1 MNGFKL
7 QADAIRKVVER
18 DDDCDKEAMLSKAK
32 VYDIL
37 SELTQDQIYELYN
50 SSAFN
55 DVTKA
60 YAKRAMETVGLDEE
74 QISDV
79 LQEIK
84 YLHDTVSAG
93 EIIK

>member
-7 QADAIRKVVER
+7 QADAIRKVVES
-18 DDDCDKEAMLSKAK
+18 DDDCDKEVMLSKAK

-79 LQEIK
+79 LREIK

-93 EIIK
+93 EIVK

>member
-1 MNGFKL
+1 MNGYKL
-7 QADAIRKVVER
+7 QADAIRSVVER

-32 VYDIL
+32 VYDML
-37 SELTQDQIYELYN
+37 SELTQNQIYEIYN

-60 YAKRAMETVGLDEE
+60 YAKKAMENVGLDED

-79 LQEIK
+79 LREIK
-84 YLHDTVSAG
+84 YLHDTISAG

>member
-18 DDDCDKEAMLSKAK
+18 DADCDKEAMLSKAK

-37 SELTQDQIYELYN
+37 SELTQNQIYELYN

-55 DVTKA
+55 DITKA

-79 LQEIK
+79 LREIK

-93 EIIK
+93 EIVK

>member
-7 QADAIRKVVER
+7 QADAIRKVVES
-18 DDDCDKEAMLSKAK
+18 DDNCDKEAMLSKAK

-37 SELTQDQIYELYN
+37 SELTQEQIYELYN

-60 YAKRAMETVGLDEE
+60 YAKRAMETVGIDEE

-79 LQEIK
+79 LREIK

-93 EIIK
+93 EIVK

>member
-7 QADAIRKVVER
+7 QADAIRKVADNES
-18 DDDCDKEAMLSKAK
+18 DCDKAAMLAKAD

-37 SELTQDQIYELYN
+37 ANLSQDQIYEIYN

-60 YAKRAMETVGLDEE
+60 YAKKAMEHVGFDEE
-74 QISDV
+74 QISAV
-79 LQEIK
+79 LREIK
-84 YLHDTVSAG
+84 FLHDTVSAG
-93 EIIK
+93 DIME

>member
-1 MNGFKL
+1 MDGFKL

-18 DDDCDKEAMLSKAK
+18 DDNCDKEAMLSKAQ

-50 SSAFN
+50 SSIFN

-79 LQEIK
+79 LREIK
-84 YLHDTVSAG
+84 YLHDTVNAG
-93 EIIK
+93 EIVK